1 MGSDAPPAERRA
13 ETRPEKK
20 PEPEKKAEPEK
31 KPEPLDLPALV
42 AKPASEAA
50 VVTRRFE
57 ADRGSLT
64 RAYPVPFSATR
75 NARLAKF
82 YSDWLAALKAVEAE
96 KVSPE
101 AREELADL
109 RSKVESGLRELEA
122 AAAAMREAMRDTVK
136 RYSLWYLLQGIL
148 MVVAGVLALVYP
160 LIASVAI
167 VYLLAWI
174 LIISGVVQGIGL
186 IGAQQVPH
194 FWLQL
199 ISVVLSIVVG
209 LLLLRQPEAGLVV
222 FSVLLIV
229 YFMVEGMAK
238 VIFALTI
245 RPFPNWGWLLA
256 AGLVSIALAVYLWA
270 NLSVVSEWLL
280 GFLLGIQ
287 LLVEGVALTYLAWRV
302 RES

>member
-1 MGSDAPPAERRA
+1 M
-13 ETRPEKK
+13 
-20 PEPEKKAEPEK
+20 
-31 KPEPLDLPALV
+31 
-42 AKPASEAA
+42 
-50 VVTRRFE
+50 
-57 ADRGSLT
+57 
-64 RAYPVPFSATR
+64 ATI
-75 NARLAKF
+75 
-82 YSDWLAALKAVEAE
+82 
-96 KVSPE
+96 P
-101 AREELADL
+101 
-109 RSKVESGLRELEA
+109 LEA
-122 AAAAMREAMRDTVK
+122 AAAAMREAMRETVK

-148 MVVAGVLALVYP
+148 MVAVGVLALIYP
-160 LIASVAI
+160 VIASVG
-167 VYLLAWI
+167 VVFLLAWI
-174 LIISGVVQGIGL
+174 LILSGIVQGIGL
-186 IGAQQVPH
+186 IGARQVPH

-209 LLLLRQPEAGLVV
+209 LLLLRHPESGLLV

-270 NLSVVSEWLL
+270 NLTVISEWIL

-287 LLVEGVALTYLAWRV
+287 LLVEGAALTYLAWRV

>member
-1 MGSDAPPAERRA
+1 MSKLLH
-13 ETRPEKK
+13 T
-20 PEPEKKAEPEK
+20 
-31 KPEPLDLPALV
+31 LLV
-42 AKPASEAA
+42 A
-50 VVTRRFE
+50 
-57 ADRGSLT
+57 
-64 RAYPVPFSATR
+64 AT
-75 NARLAKF
+75 L
-82 YSDWLAALKAVEAE
+82 
-96 KVSPE
+96 
-101 AREELADL
+101 
-109 RSKVESGLRELEA
+109 
-122 AAAAMREAMRDTVK
+122 
-136 RYSLWYLLQGIL
+136 
-148 MVVAGVLALVYP
+148 
-160 LIASVAI
+160 
-167 VYLLAWI
+167 
-174 LIISGVVQGIGL
+174 L
-186 IGAQQVPH
+186 IGARQVPH

-209 LLLLRQPEAGLVV
+209 LLLLRNPEAGLLV